1 MCYGSNELSR
11 VHAKGN
17 KPIIGLAG
25 GIGSGKT
32 SVARILESLGAAVID
47 SDRLSHEQ
55 LGDPEV
61 IATLCEWWGESIR
74 GPDGK
79 VDREAVAAIVFDDP
93 PALARLQNL
102 LYPRIKKRREELMAA
117 YTADANVRAVVLDT
131 PKLYEAGLDELCD
144 EVIFVDVDDDVRA
157 ERLAESRGWSAS
169 ELARREKLLNPLD
182 RKRISADH
190 IVKNNSDIDDLRS
203 EVERVFSAISA
214 SFS

>member
-32 SVARILESLGAAVID
+32 SVARILESLGAAVVD

-61 IATLCEWWGESIR
+61 IATLHKWWGESVR

-79 VDREAVAAIVFDDP
+79 VDREAVAAIVFGDP
-93 PALARLQNL
+93 AALARLQNL

-144 EVIFVDVDDDVRA
+144 AVIFVDVDDNVRA